1 MFEGYD
7 VGAFHYLLKPV
18 DEHKFAEVMQRA
30 MWQLEREKEEMS
42 LLIKADGSYMEVLA
56 KKYFVCGERGAQ
68 DCAAHEKYA
77 GEQLYFL

>member
-1 MFEGYD
+1 MSG
-7 VGAFHYLLKPV
+7 K
-18 DEHKFAEVMQRA
+18 R
-30 MWQLEREKEEMS
+30 EMS

-56 KKYFVCGERGAQ
+56 KNILYAENEALQ